1 VHCSADGCRCNI
13 DVRVVGDSTCAF
25 IPIAV
30 LQAELARNEEQQK
43 QFTERLQH
51 ERTKLT
57 GVLNTKLQ
65 PVHVCVTACVL
76 LVSSSSSVSKARAL
90 GLILA
95 PCADTV
101 SAQKAV
107 SMH

>member
-1 VHCSADGCRCNI
+1 MDAVAILTCVLLVTQPVHLS
-13 DVRVVGDSTCAF
+13 
-25 IPIAV
+25 PIAV

-76 LVSSSSSVSKARAL
+76 LVSSSSISKARAL